1 MTALSPLLRS
11 PSPSQSPASASGP
24 QPPSRPR
31 RRRVLGVLAVTVAL
45 LAVAVP
51 LGLHRVD
58 AGSSAPAVGARAGD
72 VRGPAQGNGSSS
84 AGGVTGAPEAQQG
97 AGSATS
103 SAGGSGTSESG
114 AVIEPKI
121 ARTAW
126 LGLKVTDLAGAAA
139 RARVV
144 ATEAGGQVTS
154 EDVVTSTDP
163 TGGLLGGSQGGAT
176 TGRPDSSSGGVA
188 PSPGVPAPNQPG
200 AVLTQVGVD
209 QARMVLNVPAKGLDQ
224 VLTQLSTLGTVS
236 YRSSQSQDVTD
247 AYVDTRSRI
256 QPMRDGIERVRA
268 LLARTTDLQQVI
280 TLETELSRRQA
291 ELDSLTQRLAQ
302 LDAMTTTSDVT
313 LSMWTD
319 TTPPAQS
326 GGGLSGGLRS
336 AWDSLLGSLTVVLTG
351 LAALLPWLLVLV
363 PLGLLGLR
371 LWRRRTAGAPAASGS
386 PGSAD

>member
-11 PSPSQSPASASGP
+11 PSPSPASASAP

-31 RRRVLGVLAVTVAL
+31 RRRVLGGLAVTVAL

-58 AGSSAPAVGARAGD
+58 PGSSAPAVGARAGD
-72 VRGPAQGNGSSS
+72 VRGPAQGTGSSS

-154 EDVVTSTDP
+154 EDVVTSADP
-163 TGGLLGGSQGGAT
+163 TGGLLGGPQGGAT
-176 TGRPDSSSGGVA
+176 TGRSDSSGSVA
-188 PSPGVPAPNQPG
+188 PSPGVQAPSQPG
-200 AVLTQVGVD
+200 AALAQVGVD

-224 VLTQLSTLGTVS
+224 VLTQLSTLGSVS

-351 LAALLPWLLVLV
+351 VAALLPWLLVLV

-371 LWRRRTAGAPAASGS
+371 LRRRRTAGPPTGS
-386 PGSAD
+386 RSAGSAD